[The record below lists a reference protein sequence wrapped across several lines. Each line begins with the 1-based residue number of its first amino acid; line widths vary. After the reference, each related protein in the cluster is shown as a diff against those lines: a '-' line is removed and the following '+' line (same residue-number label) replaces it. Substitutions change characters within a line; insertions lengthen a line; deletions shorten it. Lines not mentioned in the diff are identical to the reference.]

1 LNLLNLNW
9 ISKIRSFLLDVRR
22 EMDKVSWPSRDEV
35 ITMTILII
43 GMVIVLSAYIGG
55 VLDTVFRQIIRQ
67 LLEVNL

>member
-1 LNLLNLNW
+1 MNLLNLNW